1 MDKET
6 IMAMAIAAVAE
17 ELNIEFHRIKVL
29 SFKEVEKS
37 SLEKYIE
44 ENQISFKKY
53 RLGDIT

>member
-17 ELNIEFHRIKVL
+17 ELSTEFHRIKVL

>member
-17 ELNIEFHRIKVL
+17 ELNTEFHRIKVL